1 MYTSNAMR
9 QREVRA
15 NLIRMAFG
23 MAFGMAYVDDALSF
37 IFDILLKIFG
47 YLISSQH

>member
-15 NLIRMAFG
+15 NLIR
-23 MAFGMAYVDDALSF
+23 MAYVDDALSF